1 MSVVRF
7 GIYYRQHATEREVFE
22 VGDVPVL
29 KAYDFGDVDF
39 ESGDLLSFVL
49 EGGALVAASN
59 AAFED
64 PEAFRELLFRA
75 PMITGTVLDSGFSAP
90 FRVDSRETFRDFY
103 ERKEHAITNEII
115 EVVHEYDDMWG
126 RTRETLARFARE
138 GRDYRY
144 SVDWHLPV
152 VSAVQRS
159 IERGLAATKRR
170 GDYTLLLESFP
181 TEPAVRVVAYGPD
194 WPDACRIY
202 DILDVNEYRA
212 AIEERLAKAQL
223 ERETRFWNY
232 LLD

>member
-7 GIYYRQHATEREVFE
+7 GIYYRQHATERDVFE
-22 VGDVPVL
+22 VGDVPIL
-29 KAYDFGDVDF
+29 KGYDFGDVDF

-49 EGGALVAASN
+49 EGGALVAASK

-75 PMITGTVLDSGFSAP
+75 PMITGTVLGSGDSAP

-126 RTRETLARFARE
+126 HTRETLARSARE

-144 SVDWHLPV
+144 RVGWQLPV

-159 IERGLAATKRR
+159 IERGLAATKHR
-170 GDYTLLLESFP
+170 GDDTLLPGVARDGTGGESR
-181 TEPAVRVVAYGPD
+181 RV
-194 WPDACRIY
+194 WPG
-202 DILDVNEYRA
+202 
-212 AIEERLAKAQL
+212 
-223 ERETRFWNY
+223 
-232 LLD
+232 